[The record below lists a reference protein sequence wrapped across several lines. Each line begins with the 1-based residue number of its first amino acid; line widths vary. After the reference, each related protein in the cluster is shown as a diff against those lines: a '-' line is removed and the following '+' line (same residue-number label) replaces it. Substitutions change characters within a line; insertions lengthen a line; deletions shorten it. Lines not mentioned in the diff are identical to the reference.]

1 MDFTTEIAIYS
12 IILALIICLACTGS
26 IFTIYFYRKQKPMT
40 NGGIFILTLA
50 SLDIFAVLV
59 FAPQYLLVPTRASF
73 RKHGLT
79 YYTSRL
85 YAVTL
90 ECVVLSYLFILT
102 AVALDRLIAVWRPFS
117 YNRSPRR
124 CLATVVTLVAMALCA
139 SIVTV
144 TVETDEGNIVRLTL
158 VAFIIGSFVTLFVAY
173 SLIVYKLR
181 KQRRKVN
188 NGTGRH
194 QPTEVP
200 RQQGPSTKT
209 LEG

>member
-1 MDFTTEIAIYS
+1 MVENNKLLQKNTFTTIS
-12 IILALIICLACTGS
+12 IK
-26 IFTIYFYRKQKPMT
+26 IF
-40 NGGIFILTLA
+40 
-50 SLDIFAVLV
+50 
-59 FAPQYLLVPTRASF
+59 LL
-73 RKHGLT
+73 
-79 YYTSRL
+79 Y
-85 YAVTL
+85 
-90 ECVVLSYLFILT
+90 
-102 AVALDRLIAVWRPFS
+102 S

-124 CLATVVTLVAMALCA
+124 SLATVVTLVAMSLCA

-158 VAFIIGSFVTLFVAY
+158 VVFIIGSFVTLFVAY

-200 RQQGPSTKT
+200 GQHGPSTKT